1 MNGVNDKRMDSRT
14 IFAVLWIVFFLQG
27 MTPGL
32 WLPALTNILVARGL
46 GSWVPLVFVVP
57 PLCAL
62 ISPLVGGALA
72 DQRLAADR
80 LFAWSS
86 LIGSVLLAAAFAVLD
101 MGLHPAWFVALL
113 GIYSLVSGPAW
124 GVLATVSLTHLSHGE
139 RQFPLVRVG
148 ATIGW
153 VAGGLATSF
162 VLMAD
167 TSPVAGYAAAAM
179 RLLLGITAFALP
191 RTPPLGRADGSW
203 KSRLG
208 LGAFSLMKQRDQCVF
223 FVVTG
228 LFSIPL
234 SALYMYGPEFLKV
247 LGDKTPTGTMTI
259 AQMLEIGGMLLLG
272 PILARYRV
280 KTVLSFALALSVLR
294 FAMSAWAGV
303 VMTIGWH
310 ITGVALHGLCYTL
323 YFITAQV
330 FLDRRVDPGMR
341 GQAQGLL
348 AMVSGGLGPLAGAM
362 VCGWLRHHFV
372 TGDGAGWEW
381 FWGILAAMIAVC
393 LAVFLP
399 LYRGQQ
405 KHSE

>member
-1 MNGVNDKRMDSRT
+1 MDSRT

-32 WLPALTNILVARGL
+32 WLPALTNILSARGL

-86 LIGSVLLAAAFAVLD
+86 LIGSFLLAAAFAVLD

-113 GIYSLVSGPAW
+113 GLYSLVSGPAW

-167 TSPVAGYAAAAM
+167 TSPLAGYAAAAM

-191 RTPPLGRADGSW
+191 RTPPLGQADGSW

-310 ITGVALHGLCYTL
+310 IAGVALHGLCYTL

-330 FLDRRVDPGMR
+330 FLDRRVEPGMR

-372 TGDGAGWEW
+372 TEDGAGWEW
-381 FWGILAAMIAVC
+381 FWGILTAMIAVC

-405 KHSE
+405 KQA

>member
-1 MNGVNDKRMDSRT
+1 MNGEQNGRMDPRV
-14 IFAVLWIVFFLQG
+14 IFTVLWMVFFLQG
-27 MTPGL
+27 MSPGM

-46 GSWVPLVFVVP
+46 GWWVPLVFVVP

-86 LIGSVLLAAAFAVLD
+86 LIGSGLLAAAFAVLD
-101 MGLHPAWFVALL
+101 AGWHPAWFVSLL
-113 GIYSLVSGPAW
+113 GLYSLVSGPAW
-124 GVLATVSLTHLSHGE
+124 GVLTTVSLTHLSHGE

-153 VAGGLATSF
+153 VAGGLGTSF

-167 TSPVAGYAAAAM
+167 TSPLAGYAAAVL
-179 RLLLGITAFALP
+179 RLMLGLVAFALP
-191 RTPPLGRADGSW
+191 RTPPLGQADGSW

-208 LGAFSLMKQRDQCVF
+208 LGAFSLLKQRDQCVF

-234 SALYMYGPEFLKV
+234 SALYMYGPEFLKA

-303 VMTIGWH
+303 AWTIGWH
-310 ITGVALHGLCYTL
+310 VAGVALHGLCYTF

-330 FLDRRVDPGMR
+330 FLDRRVEAGMR

-348 AMVSGGLGPLAGAM
+348 TMVAGGLGPLAGAL
-362 VCGWLRHHFV
+362 VCGGLRQHFV
-372 TGDGAGWEW
+372 TAAGAGWEW
-381 FWGILAAMIAVC
+381 FWGILAAMIAAC
-393 LAVFLP
+393 LAIFLT
-399 LYRGQQ
+399 LYRGQP
-405 KHSE
+405 KHE

>member
-1 MNGVNDKRMDSRT
+1 MDSRAV
-14 IFAVLWIVFFLQG
+14 FAVLWAVFFLQG

-32 WLPALTNILVARGL
+32 WYPALTNILVARGM
-46 GSWVPLVFVVP
+46 GSWVPLAFVVP

-86 LIGSVLLAAAFAVLD
+86 LMGSVVLAAAFWTLD
-101 MGLHPAWFVALL
+101 MGLHPAWFITLL
-113 GIYSLVSGPAW
+113 GLYSIVSGPTW
-124 GVLATVSLTHLSHGE
+124 GVLTTVSLTHLSDGE

-153 VAGGLATSF
+153 VVGGLVTSF

-167 TSPVAGYAAAAM
+167 TSPLAGYAAAAL
-179 RLLLGITAFALP
+179 RLLLGFAAFALP
-191 RTPPLGRADGSW
+191 RTPPLGRPDGSW

-223 FVVTG
+223 FLVTG

-234 SALYMYGPEFLKV
+234 SAFYMYGPEFLKA
-247 LGDKTPTGTMTI
+247 LGDQTPAGTMTI
-259 AQMLEIGGMLLLG
+259 AQILEIGGMLLLG

-280 KTVLSFALALSVLR
+280 KTVLVFALVLSVVR
-294 FAMSAWAGV
+294 FAMSAYAGV
-303 VMTIGWH
+303 TWLIGWH
-310 ITGVALHGLCYTL
+310 IAGIALHGLSYTF
-323 YFITAQV
+323 YFVTAQV

-348 AMVSGGLGPLAGAM
+348 TMVAGGVGPLAGALL
-362 VCGWLRHHFV
+362 CGWLRGHAV
-372 TGDGAGWEW
+372 TADGAGWDW

-393 LAVFLP
+393 LALFAMM
-399 LYRGQQ
+399 YRGRQ
-405 KHSE
+405 KQA

>member
-1 MNGVNDKRMDSRT
+1 VNGEQNGRMDSRT

-80 LFAWSS
+80 LFAWSA
-86 LIGSVLLAAAFAVLD
+86 LISSGLLAAAFGALD
-101 MGLHPAWFVALL
+101 LGLHPAWFVALL
-113 GIYSLVSGPAW
+113 GLYSLVSGPAW
-124 GVLATVSLTHLSHGE
+124 GVLTTVSLTHLSHGA

-153 VAGGLATSF
+153 VVGGLATSF

-167 TSPVAGYAAAAM
+167 TSPLAGYAAAAL
-179 RLLLGITAFALP
+179 RLLLGIIAFALP
-191 RTPPLGRADGSW
+191 RTPPLGQPDSSW

-208 LGAFSLMKQRDQCVF
+208 MGAFALMKHRDHCVF

-234 SALYMYGPEFLKV
+234 SAFYMYGPEFLKA
-247 LGDKTPTGTMTI
+247 LGDPTPTGTMTI
-259 AQMLEIGGMLLLG
+259 AQLLEIAGMLLLG

-303 VMTIGWH
+303 AWTIGWH
-310 ITGVALHGLCYTL
+310 IAGVALHGLCYTF

-330 FLDRRVDPGMR
+330 FLDRRVAPGLR

-348 AMVSGGLGPLAGAM
+348 TMVAGGLGPLAGAM
-362 VCGWLRHHFV
+362 VCGWLRQQFV
-372 TGDGAGWEW
+372 TVDGAGWDG
-381 FWGILAAMIAVC
+381 FWGILAAMIGVC
-393 LAVFLP
+393 LALFLA
-399 LYRGQQ
+399 LYRGQP
-405 KHSE
+405 KSA

>member
-1 MNGVNDKRMDSRT
+1 MDSRT
-14 IFAVLWIVFFLQG
+14 VFAVLWIVFFLQG

-32 WLPALTNILVARGL
+32 WLPALTNILSARGL

-62 ISPLVGGALA
+62 VSPLVGGALA

-86 LIGSVLLAAAFAVLD
+86 LVGSLLLAAAFAALD
-101 MGLHPAWFVALL
+101 MGLHPAWFVVLL
-113 GIYSLVSGPAW
+113 GLYSLVSGPAW

-167 TSPVAGYAAAAM
+167 TSPLAGYVAAAM
-179 RLLLGITAFALP
+179 RLLLGAAAFALP

-234 SALYMYGPEFLKV
+234 SALYMYAPEFLKV

-259 AQMLEIGGMLLLG
+259 AQVLEIGGMLLLG
-272 PILARYRV
+272 SILARYRV

-310 ITGVALHGLCYTL
+310 IAGVALHGLCYTL

-348 AMVSGGLGPLAGAM
+348 AMVSGGLGPLAGAV

-372 TGDGAGWEW
+372 TEDGAGWDW

-393 LAVFLP
+393 FAAFLA

-405 KHSE
+405 KQAE

>member
-1 MNGVNDKRMDSRT
+1 VNGVNDKRMDSRT

-310 ITGVALHGLCYTL
+310 IAGIALHGLCYTL